1 MSVIAASSSVRWWRV
16 QSAVRV
22 PAISGDS
29 AHVARRVAADDHR
42 GRRSDMRILL
52 AVDGS
57 EPADR
62 AAALIASVPPVEDA
76 RLWIVGVAPSRGEV
90 FGSAWGAPLPPDPDD
105 IERPVIDAFHA
116 AVERAAGE
124 IRDTRSDVA
133 IETIVVRG
141 RPASVI
147 VERARELE
155 VDLIVVGHRG
165 RGTWSSRL
173 LGSVSAEVVDHAPC
187 PVLVARDDQLGPV
200 VLAVDGS
207 PDAAA
212 ATELVASWPLF
223 RGLPVRV
230 VGVVEDAFPY
240 APAVAPLLY
249 EETVTRYT
257 EAVEAERGVRSVACA
272 AAADRLR
279 IAGLDATMEIRSGD
293 PAHEIVATA
302 GSTGAGV
309 VVVGTRGL
317 TGLRRLVLGSV
328 ARNVLLSAPCS
339 VLIVREPPGRGAATR
354 SGSTSARDREVVSA
368 FG

>member
-1 MSVIAASSSVRWWRV
+1 
-16 QSAVRV
+16 
-22 PAISGDS
+22 
-29 AHVARRVAADDHR
+29 
-42 GRRSDMRILL
+42 MRILL

-57 EPADR
+57 ESADR
-62 AAALIASVPPVEDA
+62 AAALIASMPHVEGG
-76 RLWIVGVAPSRGEV
+76 RLWILAVAPTRGEV
-90 FGSAWGAPLPPDPDD
+90 FGATWGAPLPPEPDITD
-105 IERPVIDAFHA
+105 KAVIDAFQA
-116 AVERAAGE
+116 AVERAALE
-124 IRDTRSDVA
+124 IRDTRSDLA

-141 RPASVI
+141 RPASVV

-165 RGTWSSRL
+165 LGTWTSRL

-212 ATELVASWPLF
+212 ATDLVKSWPLF
-223 RGLPVRV
+223 HGLPIKV
-230 VGVVEDAFPY
+230 VGVVEDGFPY
-240 APAVAPLLY
+240 ASAVAPVLY
-249 EETVTRYT
+249 EDTMSGFG
-257 EAVEAERGVRSVACA
+257 EAIKAQRAVRTVACDV
-272 AAADRLR
+272 AADWLR
-279 IAGLDATMEIRSGD
+279 AAGLEATPEIRSGD
-293 PAHEIVATA
+293 PAHEIVAAAAATR
-302 GSTGAGV
+302 AGV

-339 VLIVREPPGRGAATR
+339 VLVVREPSGGFGR
-354 SGSTSARDREVVSA
+354 SGAGSNRDREVVSA

>member
-1 MSVIAASSSVRWWRV
+1 MRV
-16 QSAVRV
+16 
-22 PAISGDS
+22 
-29 AHVARRVAADDHR
+29 
-42 GRRSDMRILL
+42 LL

-62 AAALIASVPPVEDA
+62 AASLIASMPPVEA
-76 RLWIVGVAPSRGEV
+76 AKLWILAVAPTRGEV
-90 FGSAWGAPLPPDPDD
+90 FGATWGAPLPPDPDATD
-105 IERPVIDAFHA
+105 KAVIDSFQA
-116 AVERAAGE
+116 AADRAAAE
-124 IRDTRSDVA
+124 IRDARCDIA

-165 RGTWSSRL
+165 LGRWQSRL

-212 ATELVASWPLF
+212 ATELVASWRLF
-223 RGLPVRV
+223 HGLPVRV
-230 VGVVEDAFPY
+230 VGVVEDGFPY
-240 APAVAPLLY
+240 ASAVAPVLY
-249 EETVTRYT
+249 EDTVNGFT
-257 EAVEAERGVRSVACA
+257 EAVEAERGVRRVACDA
-272 AAADRLR
+272 AVERLQA
-279 IAGLDATMEIRSGD
+279 AGLEASTEIRSGD
-293 PAHEIVATA
+293 PAHEIVAA
-302 GSTGAGV
+302 AAAARAGV

-317 TGLRRLVLGSV
+317 TGLRRLLLGSV

-339 VLIVREPPGRGAATR
+339 VLVVREPVGGFKRTGKST
-354 SGSTSARDREVVSA
+354 GSDREVVSA

>member
-1 MSVIAASSSVRWWRV
+1 
-16 QSAVRV
+16 
-22 PAISGDS
+22 
-29 AHVARRVAADDHR
+29 
-42 GRRSDMRILL
+42 MRILL
-52 AVDGS
+52 AIDGS

-62 AAALIASVPPVEDA
+62 AAALIASIPPVADA
-76 RLWIVGVAPSRGEV
+76 RLWILGIAPTRGEV
-90 FGSAWGAPLPPDPDD
+90 FGSTWGAPLPPDPEEID
-105 IERPVIDAFHA
+105 RPVIDAFQA
-116 AVERAAGE
+116 AVDRAASE
-124 IRDTRSDVA
+124 VRDARADVA

-165 RGTWSSRL
+165 RGAWSSRL

-223 RGLPVRV
+223 HGLPVRV
-230 VGVVEDAFPY
+230 VSVVEDGFPY
-240 APAVAPLLY
+240 AASVAPVLY
-249 EETVTRYT
+249 EETVARYT
-257 EAVEAERGVRSVACA
+257 EAVEAERGARTLACDTAVERLRSV
-272 AAADRLR
+272 
-279 IAGLDATMEIRSGD
+279 GLDATSETRTGD
-293 PAHEIVATA
+293 PAHEIVAA
-302 GSTGAGV
+302 AAAMRAGV

-339 VLIVREPPGRGAATR
+339 VLVVRQPPGGGGATR
-354 SGSTSARDREVVSA
+354 IGSASGREREVVSA

>member
-1 MSVIAASSSVRWWRV
+1 M
-16 QSAVRV
+16 
-22 PAISGDS
+22 
-29 AHVARRVAADDHR
+29 
-42 GRRSDMRILL
+42 MRILL

-62 AAALIASVPPVEDA
+62 AAALIASMPPAGGA
-76 RLWIVGVAPSRGEV
+76 RLWVLAVAPTRGEV
-90 FGSAWGAPLPPDPDD
+90 FGATWGAPLPPDPDSTD
-105 IERPVIDAFHA
+105 RAVIDSFQA
-116 AVERAAGE
+116 AADRAADE
-124 IRDTRSDVA
+124 ILDTRSDLG

-147 VERARELE
+147 VERARELGA
-155 VDLIVVGHRG
+155 DLIVVGHRG
-165 RGTWSSRL
+165 LGRWSSRL

-207 PDAAA
+207 PDAAV

-223 RGLPVRV
+223 HGLPVRV
-230 VGVVEDAFPY
+230 VGVVEDGFPY
-240 APAVAPLLY
+240 ASAVAPLLY
-249 EETVTRYT
+249 EESVNRYS
-257 EAVEAERGVRSVACA
+257 EAVEAERSGRTAACDA
-272 AAADRLR
+272 AVERLR
-279 IAGLDATMEIRSGD
+279 AAGLDASAEIRSGD
-293 PAHEIVATA
+293 PAHEVIAAAT
-302 GSTGAGV
+302 GTGAGL

-339 VLIVREPPGRGAATR
+339 VLVVRGPIAGATVPGGQATSGREP
-354 SGSTSARDREVVSA
+354 EVVSA

>member
-1 MSVIAASSSVRWWRV
+1 
-16 QSAVRV
+16 
-22 PAISGDS
+22 
-29 AHVARRVAADDHR
+29 
-42 GRRSDMRILL
+42 MRILL

-62 AAALIASVPPVEDA
+62 AAALIASMPPVKDA
-76 RLWIVGVAPSRGEV
+76 RLWILAVAPTRGEV
-90 FGSAWGAPLPPDPDD
+90 FGATWGAPLPPDPDATD
-105 IERPVIDAFHA
+105 KTVIGAFLTA
-116 AVERAAGE
+116 ADRAADE
-124 IRDTRSDVA
+124 ILDARSDLG

-165 RGTWSSRL
+165 RGTWASRL

-212 ATELVASWPLF
+212 ATELVATWPLF

-230 VGVVEDAFPY
+230 VGVVEDGFPY
-240 APAVAPLLY
+240 AAAVAPPLY
-249 EETVTRYT
+249 EESIDRYT
-257 EAVEAERGVRSVACA
+257 EAVDAERSVRTVACD

-279 IAGLDATMEIRSGD
+279 AAGLDASSEIRSGD
-293 PAHEIVATA
+293 PAHEVVAAAAATDA
-302 GSTGAGV
+302 GL

-339 VLIVREPPGRGAATR
+339 VLVVRERLDRATGTR
-354 SGSTSARDREVVSA
+354 RTSASDREREVVSA

>member
-1 MSVIAASSSVRWWRV
+1 
-16 QSAVRV
+16 
-22 PAISGDS
+22 
-29 AHVARRVAADDHR
+29 
-42 GRRSDMRILL
+42 MRILL

-62 AAALIASVPPVEDA
+62 AAALIASMPPVEGG
-76 RLWIVGVAPSRGEV
+76 RLWILAVAPTRGEV
-90 FGSAWGAPLPPDPDD
+90 FGATWGAPLPPDPDVTD
-105 IERPVIDAFHA
+105 KAVIDSFQA
-116 AVERAAGE
+116 AADRAADE
-124 IRDTRSDVA
+124 ILDTRSDIG

-147 VERARELE
+147 VERARELA

-165 RGTWSSRL
+165 RGTWASRL

-223 RGLPVRV
+223 HGLPVSV
-230 VGVVEDAFPY
+230 VAVVEDGFPY
-240 APAVAPLLY
+240 ASAVAPMLY
-249 EETVTRYT
+249 EESVSRYT
-257 EAVEAERGVRSVACA
+257 EAVEAERGVRAVACDA
-272 AAADRLR
+272 AVERLR
-279 IAGLDATMEIRSGD
+279 AAGLDASADIRSGD
-293 PAHEIVATA
+293 PAHEVIAA
-302 GSTGAGV
+302 AAATGAGL

-339 VLIVREPPGRGAATR
+339 VLVIREPVAGFGATGDPTSGRE
-354 SGSTSARDREVVSA
+354 REVVSA